1 MDVVKRPDPGPVL
14 VVIPTYDERET
25 LPLILDRLRSAA
37 PEVHVLVVDDSSPD
51 GTGTLAEERAQ
62 ADDAVHVLHRAGK
75 QGLGA
80 AYVAGFSWG
89 LERGYGVL
97 VEMDADGSHAP
108 EQLHRLLA
116 PLAWADVTIG
126 SRYVAGGSVV
136 NWPRRR
142 LLLSRGGNYYTRFAV
157 RLPVSDA
164 TAGYRAYRAEA
175 LRALGYGDTESQGYC
190 FQVDMTR
197 RAVHAGL
204 TVVEVPVTFT
214 ERTLGQSKMSGSIV
228 AEALVR
234 VSMWGVVDRWS
245 TIRTRLQRRQ
255 T

>member
-1 MDVVKRPDPGPVL
+1 MSGSGRSELGRVL

-25 LPLILDRLRSAA
+25 LPAILDRLRSAEPDA
-37 PEVHVLVVDDSSPD
+37 HVLVVDDASPD
-51 GTGTLAEERAQ
+51 GTGVL
-62 ADDAVHVLHRAGK
+62 ADDRARIDPQVHVLHRAGK

-89 LERGYGVL
+89 LDRGYDVL

-175 LRALGYGDTESQGYC
+175 LHALGYADTESQGYC

-197 RAVHAGL
+197 RAVRAGL

-214 ERTLGQSKMSGSIV
+214 ERTVGQSKMSGSIV

-234 VSMWGVVDRWS
+234 VSAWGIADRWS
-245 TIRTRLQRRQ
+245 GIRARLNRSR